1 MQLRLFTWFGNDPH
15 PLKLS
20 FAPQRAVHNRRGHL
34 EDFLLPFLIQTHHEV
49 ERVPWFLLFIAW
61 FEPFLFGEDL
71 FPSET
76 AVRELFIFVATKG
89 ESEGA
94 PLAVVSEGGKRR

>member
-1 MQLRLFTWFGNDPH
+1 M
-15 PLKLS
+15 
-20 FAPQRAVHNRRGHL
+20 
-34 EDFLLPFLIQTHHEV
+34 
-49 ERVPWFLLFIAW
+49 LFIAW

-76 AVRELFIFVATKG
+76 AVRELFIFGAAKG